1 MDYNS
6 EYEGF
11 SDNAIRLL
19 SAPKGNSKLAMA
31 HFIAMSDLYN
41 SKNNPNGYISLGIAE
56 NVLSYDILK
65 EKLIFE
71 SDGNDG
77 KEIMAAAAPLQS
89 LTQYSEIGGI
99 PQLRELIAK
108 ELLQNQIFKGY
119 KPTNE
124 KLLVKKEQ
132 ILISGGATPLLENI
146 FNLFC
151 NQDEKCIIPS
161 PFYPS
166 FVYDAYQRFGVKV
179 IAAKSEIFKDPL
191 NKGTSEIIDFKLD
204 LKEFE
209 SLYNQGGV
217 KMVLLCNPNNPT
229 GYIFKPSEIKELVK
243 WCRNKKI
250 HFVSDEIYALSV
262 FGSEDGSDGGNE
274 FKSIY
279 EILEGD
285 LGEYVHVLNGFSKDF
300 CLNGYRIGYF
310 YSQNETVFR
319 YMLST
324 SAFYSCSNI
333 AQYTAINILKDRE
346 YLERFIKTNQSNL
359 KESYEFASNLLNQY
373 SIPFIKSSSGV
384 FLSLDLRACLKYL
397 PNDTTTD
404 DDQDNTDPFSKEIKL
419 WEEIFK
425 NKVFLN
431 SGKLCYFEKPGFFRL
446 VFTLPKDFIEQGI
459 KRIAQV
465 YNSLLN
471 K

>member
-65 EKLIFE
+65 EKLVVGDKDI
-71 SDGNDG
+71 
-77 KEIMAAAAPLQS
+77 PPPQS

-108 ELLQNQIFKGY
+108 ELLQNQVFKGY
-119 KPTNE
+119 KPSNE
-124 KLLVKKEQ
+124 KLWVKKEQ
-132 ILISGGATPLLENI
+132 ILVSGGVTPLLENV

-151 NQDEKCIIPS
+151 NEGEKCIIPS

-179 IAAKSEIFKDPL
+179 IAAKSEIFSNPQDKD
-191 NKGTSEIIDFKLD
+191 NSEIIDFQLD
-204 LKEFE
+204 LNEFDR
-209 SLYNQGGV
+209 LYNQGGV

-229 GYIFKPSEIKELVK
+229 GYIFKPNQIKALVD
-243 WCRNKKI
+243 WCRNKQVHLI
-250 HFVSDEIYALSV
+250 SDEIYALSV
-262 FGSEDGSDGGNE
+262 FDNSSCSSNGSGIASNE

-279 EILEGD
+279 EILKGD

-333 AQYTAINILKDRE
+333 AQHTAINILKDKE
-346 YLERFIKTNQSNL
+346 YLDRYIKTNQANL
-359 KESYEFASNLLNQY
+359 KEAYEFASNLLNQY
-373 SIPFIKSSSGV
+373 SIPFIQSSSGV
-384 FLSLDLRACLKYL
+384 FLSLDLRACLKCL
-397 PNDTTTD
+397 PD
-404 DDQDNTDPFSKEIKL
+404 DDDDSGNNDNDPFYKEIKL
-419 WEEIFK
+419 WEAIFK

-446 VFTLPKDFIEQGI
+446 VFTLPKDFVEQGI
-459 KRIAQV
+459 KRIAEV
-465 YNSLLN
+465 YNSLL
-471 K
+471 KK

>member
-1 MDYNS
+1 MGFNS

-41 SKNNPNGYISLGIAE
+41 SKNNPKGYISLGIAE

-65 EKLIFE
+65 EKLVL
-71 SDGNDG
+71 GN
-77 KEIMAAAAPLQS
+77 KEIPPPQS

-108 ELLQNQIFKGY
+108 ELLQNQVFKGY
-119 KPTNE
+119 KPSNE
-124 KLLVKKEQ
+124 KLWVKKEQ
-132 ILISGGATPLLENI
+132 ILVSGGVTPLLENV

-151 NQDEKCIIPS
+151 NEGEMCIIPS

-179 IAAKSEIFKDPL
+179 IAAKSEIFSNPHDKD
-191 NKGTSEIIDFKLD
+191 NSEIIDFQLD
-204 LKEFE
+204 LNEFDR
-209 SLYNQGGV
+209 LYNQGGV

-229 GYIFKPSEIKELVK
+229 GYIFKPNEIKALVN
-243 WCRNKKI
+243 WCRNKQVHLI
-250 HFVSDEIYALSV
+250 SDEIYALSV
-262 FGSEDGSDGGNE
+262 FDNSSCSSNGSGIPSNE

-279 EILEGD
+279 EILKGD

-333 AQYTAINILKDRE
+333 AQYTAINILKDKE
-346 YLERFIKTNQSNL
+346 YLDRYIKTNQANL
-359 KESYEFASNLLNQY
+359 KEAYEFASNLLNQY
-373 SIPFIKSSSGV
+373 SIPFIQSSSGV
-384 FLSLDLRACLKYL
+384 FLSLDLRACLNCL
-397 PNDTTTD
+397 PD
-404 DDQDNTDPFSKEIKL
+404 DDDDSGNNDNDPFYKEIKL
-419 WEEIFK
+419 WEAIFK

-446 VFTLPKDFIEQGI
+446 VFTLPKDFVEQGI
-459 KRIAQV
+459 KRIAEV
-465 YNSLLN
+465 YNSLL
-471 K
+471 KK

>member
-1 MDYNS
+1 MKKEN
-6 EYEGF
+6 YEGF

-31 HFIAMSDLYN
+31 HFIAMSDLFN
-41 SKNNPNGYISLGIAE
+41 SKSNPNGYISLGIAE

-65 EKLIFE
+65 EKLVLGDSKE
-71 SDGNDG
+71 SG
-77 KEIMAAAAPLQS
+77 EVTAVPPQV
-89 LTQYSEIGGI
+89 LTQYSDIGGI
-99 PQLRELIAK
+99 PQLRELIAV
-108 ELLQNQIFKGY
+108 ELLQNQVFKGY
-119 KPTNE
+119 KPTNN

-132 ILISGGATPLLENI
+132 ILVSGGATPLLENV

-151 NQDEKCIIPS
+151 NEGEKCIIPS

-166 FVYDAYQRFGVKV
+166 FVYDAFQRFGVKV
-179 IAAKSEIFKDPL
+179 VAAKSEVFND
-191 NKGTSEIIDFKLD
+191 NDEIIDFKLD
-204 LKEFE
+204 LDVFE

-229 GYIFKPSEIKELVK
+229 GYIFKPTEIKQLVN
-243 WCRNKKI
+243 WCHSKKI
-250 HFVSDEIYALSV
+250 HLISDEIYALSV
-262 FGSEDGSDGGNE
+262 FNENGNE

-285 LGEYVHVLNGFSKDF
+285 LGEYVHILNGFSKDF

-310 YSQNETVFR
+310 YSQNEMVFR
-319 YMLST
+319 YMVST

-346 YLERFIKTNQSNL
+346 YLERYIKTNQKNL
-359 KESYEFASNLLNQY
+359 KEAYEFASNLLNQY

-384 FLSLDLRACLKYL
+384 FLSLDLRACLKCL
-397 PNDTTTD
+397 PDED
-404 DDQDNTDPFSKEIKL
+404 DEDNKDAFSKEIKL
-419 WEEIFK
+419 WEAIFG

-431 SGKLCYFEKPGFFRL
+431 SGKLCYFDKPGFFRL
-446 VFTLPKDFIEQGI
+446 VFTLPKDFVEQGI
-459 KRIAQV
+459 KRIATV